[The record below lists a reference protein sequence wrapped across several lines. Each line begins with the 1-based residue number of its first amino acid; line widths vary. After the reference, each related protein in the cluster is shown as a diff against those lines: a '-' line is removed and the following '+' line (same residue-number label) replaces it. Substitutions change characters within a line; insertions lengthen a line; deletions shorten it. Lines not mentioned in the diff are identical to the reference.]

1 MRDSGFWENI
11 FVVALILDL
20 LDGLAL
26 DAVEGLREQLRRIS
40 YELWEQLPLRYIRTG
55 ADAIQGSKS
64 FHEQAE

>member
-26 DAVEGLREQLRRIS
+26 DAVEGLREQVRRIS
-40 YELWEQLPLRYIRTG
+40 YELWEQLPQRFVIE
-55 ADAIQGSKS
+55 
-64 FHEQAE
+64 FHDE

>member
-40 YELWEQLPLRYIRTG
+40 YELWERLPQRFVIE
-55 ADAIQGSKS
+55 
-64 FHEQAE
+64 FHDE